1 MTKLRYQHGCAA
13 RSQVPG
19 DAGSSRSF
27 FYVNM
32 NNGNVNNNYA
42 NNRLRARPVR
52 RAAPASECQG
62 GVTVRQLHDAMRAAR
77 RKKKPS
83 ANQLAFELT
92 WMDRLIDIERNINA
106 GRWSPAPATCFVA
119 TRPKAREIHAPDFGD
134 RVVHHWLV
142 PQLEAIY
149 EPTFIHDSYANR
161 KGKGSHAAVRRLR
174 QLVRQTASGE
184 GGGWYLQ
191 LDVHNFFNSIH
202 RPTLWRMLK
211 ERLSRAELQP
221 SALRVVHALLR
232 HPVERQGVNHRATAE
247 QRALVPPHKR
257 LENAA
262 PGCGLPIGNLSSQFF
277 ANVYLDALDQF
288 VKHTLKAKRYLR
300 YVDDF
305 VLVHRDRAVL
315 EQWQQDI
322 EAFLARELG
331 LKLKAD
337 IRLRPLSAGIDFL
350 GYVVYPTHTR
360 VRARVLQ
367 HMTESLSGWAR
378 DHQVKNGFSATPADL
393 RRVGSIIASFDG
405 HLRHANG
412 NRIRRHLLSRFPWA
426 TPLARPR
433 SFNSAS
439 EGLRHLV
446 RFPIAAS
453 ISNAK
458 PATRRAAIINQREQ
472 VA

>member
-1 MTKLRYQHGCAA
+1 MTKLRYPQGCAA
-13 RSQVPG
+13 RSQVHG

-32 NNGNVNNNYA
+32 NNGNVNNNNA

-62 GVTVRQLHDAMRAAR
+62 GVTVRQLHDAMCAAR
-77 RKKKPS
+77 RRKKPS
-83 ANQLAFELT
+83 ANQLAFELA
-92 WMDRLIDIERNINA
+92 WMDRLIAIEADINA

-161 KGKGSHAAVRRLR
+161 KRKGSHAAVLRLR
-174 QLVRQTASGE
+174 QFVRQTVSGE

-202 RPTLWRMLK
+202 RPTLWLMLK
-211 ERLSRAELQP
+211 DRLTRANLDAA
-221 SALRVVHALLR
+221 ALRVVHALLR
-232 HPVERQGVNHRATAE
+232 HPVERQGVHHRATAA
-247 QRALVPPHKR
+247 QRAMVPAHKR

-288 VKHTLKAKRYLR
+288 VKHTLKARRYAR

-315 EQWQQDI
+315 EQWQHDI
-322 EAFLARELG
+322 ETFLGRELG

-367 HMTESLSGWAR
+367 HMTQNLAAWAQAHSVR
-378 DHQVKNGFSATPADL
+378 HGFAATPADI
-393 RRVGSIIASFDG
+393 RSAGSILASFDG
-405 HLRHANG
+405 HLRHANAA
-412 NRIRRHLLSRFPWA
+412 RVRLQILSRFPWA
-426 TPLARPR
+426 SRIPTKA
-433 SFNSAS
+433 SFAPAL
-439 EGLRHLV
+439 EGTTVLLRH
-446 RFPIAAS
+446 S
-453 ISNAK
+453 HS
-458 PATRRAAIINQREQ
+458 
-472 VA
+472 